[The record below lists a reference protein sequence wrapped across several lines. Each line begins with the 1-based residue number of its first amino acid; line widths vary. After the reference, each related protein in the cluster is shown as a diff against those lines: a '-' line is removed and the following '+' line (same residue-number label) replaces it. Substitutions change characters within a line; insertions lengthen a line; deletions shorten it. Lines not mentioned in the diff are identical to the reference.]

1 MRSSLRAMWTIVLS
15 IILALSLTGCSCD
28 NGGDNGVDNGG
39 NISMITPYINETDVT
54 GLEPFSSSNDSPLGR
69 VHDGIDFHA
78 TGNLTPFQAVCSG
91 VVDSVEL
98 WQPVEE
104 WQVNVIVIFNSIYS
118 VIYGFEPNSDIQSD
132 GETQLANIL
141 VSEGQTVSQGD
152 IIGYL
157 YAADA
162 QNAHVHFGLL
172 KNWIAIC
179 PEPFFTPESKDSI
192 LRLIHKDNPGWDM
205 CY

>member
-1 MRSSLRAMWTIVLS
+1 VSAPATAS
-15 IILALSLTGCSCD
+15 ITLAST
-28 NGGDNGVDNGG
+28 
-39 NISMITPYINETDVT
+39 ISMITPYVNETDVT
-54 GLEPFSSSNDSPLGR
+54 RLGPFSSSNNSPLGR

-98 WQPVEE
+98 WLNPGNSY
-104 WQVNVIVIFNSIYS
+104 WQVNVIVIFNFIYS
-118 VIYGFEPNSDIQSD
+118 VQYAFEPFSSNQSD

-157 YAADA
+157 YTAHEEY
-162 QNAHVHFGLL
+162 AHVDFGLL
-172 KNWIAIC
+172 KDWVRIC
-179 PEPFFTPESKDSI
+179 PEPYFTSVARDSV
-192 LRLIHKDNPGWDM
+192 LRLIHKDQPEWNM